1 MIMLRARGR
10 LQAMSQNDWLVRLP
24 VFQGPLD
31 LLLFLV
37 RRAEVD
43 IHDIPIHTLTDHYL
57 EYVRRLSTVDIDLA
71 GEFLVMA
78 ATLVEIKSR
87 SLAPASVE
95 DESDPSQ
102 PTKAGEDPRAELI
115 RQLLAY
121 QKFRTAAEV
130 LEARRRE
137 FAQRSAARV
146 RGACSEELTSESARV
161 NGETASAEPE
171 DFELEDLHLGDLYAA
186 FERIAAAID
195 ITRVGDHM
203 VEYDDTPI
211 SLHQEDL
218 VDRLTRTDTRK
229 LLLGSVFEGRTHSE
243 RIGLFLALLEL
254 VRQGR
259 VRVAQDELEDPIEVT
274 LSQERGPD
282 APFASDSGGNAVST
296 DAEVVARA
304 SQD

>member
-1 MIMLRARGR
+1 
-10 LQAMSQNDWLVRLP
+10 MSQNDWLVRLP
-24 VFQGPLD
+24 AFQGPLD

-43 IHDIPIHTLTDHYL
+43 IHDIPIHALTDEYL
-57 EYVRRLSTVDIDLA
+57 EYVRRLSKVDIDLA

-87 SLAPASVE
+87 SLAPAQVA
-95 DESDPSQ
+95 DDADPNA
-102 PTKAGEDPRAELI
+102 PATPGEDPRAELI

-130 LEARRRE
+130 LEARRRD
-137 FAQRSAARV
+137 FAERAPARV
-146 RGACSEELTSESARV
+146 RPGASEEPE
-161 NGETASAEPE
+161 AEEE

-186 FERIAAAID
+186 FERIASSID
-195 ITRVGDHM
+195 LTRIGDHM

-218 VDRLTRTDTRK
+218 VDRLGRADSHRLVLTN
-229 LLLGSVFEGRTHSE
+229 VFEGRTHSE

-259 VRVAQDELEDPIEVT
+259 VQVRQDTLDDAIDVT
-274 LSQERGPD
+274 LCADVDPN
-282 APFASDSGGNAVST
+282 APRF
-296 DAEVVARA
+296 
-304 SQD
+304 

>member
-1 MIMLRARGR
+1 
-10 LQAMSQNDWLVRLP
+10 MSQNDWLVRLP

-37 RRAEVD
+37 RRAELD
-43 IHDIPIHTLTDHYL
+43 IHDIPIHTLTDEYL
-57 EYVRRLSTVDIDLA
+57 EYVRHLSRVDIDLA

-78 ATLVEIKSR
+78 ATLVELKSR
-87 SLAPASVE
+87 SLAPAQVA
-95 DESDPSQ
+95 DEGDPSA
-102 PTKAGEDPRAELI
+102 PATPGEDPRAELI

-137 FAQRSAARV
+137 FTERAPVCV
-146 RGACSEELTSESARV
+146 RPGATEETVE
-161 NGETASAEPE
+161 EE
-171 DFELEDLHLGDLYAA
+171 DFELDDLHLGDLYAA
-186 FERIAAAID
+186 FEKIASSIDLTRI
-195 ITRVGDHM
+195 GDHM

-218 VDRLTRTDTRK
+218 VDRLGRADSHRLVLT
-229 LLLGSVFEGRTHSE
+229 SVFEGRSHGE

-259 VRVAQDELEDPIEVT
+259 VQVRQDNLDGAIDVT
-274 LSQERGPD
+274 LCAEVDPD
-282 APFASDSGGNAVST
+282 APRF
-296 DAEVVARA
+296 
-304 SQD
+304 